1 MLKGFTRLLPLAL
14 TTRGSS
20 ALRQSRSRTTSLQRL
35 ARVAEVSATTRRDA
49 VSLYSAVELAAIDA
63 AAWERYHDKAGQ
75 KVYEELLVAY
85 KGPPSYPG
93 AQQLVKEPGSAI
105 AEKVEA
111 TLKSEATACYTDDN
125 PKTVYGDKKPDVSL
139 VPPVAIIGEAMAF
152 KLGADKY
159 GPYNWRE
166 RTVSSRVYVAAI
178 LRHLYS
184 WMDGEDLDP
193 ESGAHHL
200 AHLRA
205 CAAILMDAQS
215 IGKLNDNRPAK
226 GAAAQTLKE
235 FVK

>member
-1 MLKGFTRLLPLAL
+1 MT
-14 TTRGSS
+14 
-20 ALRQSRSRTTSLQRL
+20 
-35 ARVAEVSATTRRDA
+35 
-49 VSLYSAVELAAIDA
+49 
-63 AAWERYHDKAGQ
+63 
-75 KVYEELLVAY
+75 Y
-85 KGPPSYPG
+85 KGPPPYAE
-93 AQQLVKEPGSAI
+93 AQKLVKEPAAPAI
-105 AEKVEA
+105 TFSDASIYRVTADTIGIQAGGA
-111 TLKSEATACYTDDN
+111 TDLKSYVDDN
-125 PKTVYGDKKPDVSL
+125 PKTAYGDKKPDVSL
-139 VPPVAIIGEAMAF
+139 VPPVAIIGEALAF